1 MPDEYTQNA
10 GAFID
15 DRDDDVFSAVE
26 RDARRY
32 SRAFEEEEE
41 ARLN

>member
-1 MPDEYTQNA
+1 MHDEYIGKA
-10 GAFID
+10 DMPIGDMEGALD
-15 DRDDDVFSAVE
+15 YLE